1 MREVCRMKK
10 RINSARSARGM
21 VGVMLLLVALMIVLL
36 FSSIAVDIAHF
47 SAAGA
52 ELQCAADSAAMMG
65 AYDLQWQST
74 GSDMS
79 KATIDAQ
86 YMAQHAAADVYNPGG
101 NPFPANSVTVTFSSL
116 NGGIN
121 NAVTVSIVPP
131 VLLLFAP
138 LLGAA
143 TQYVGVSATA
153 ERVPVLGGPAP
164 PWFLETT
171 VQMGPTSP
179 APLPSPS
186 PGPPTTFP
194 SNGYVTFADPSQTT
208 VGLAPPVIPTYWVD
222 MGLSN
227 LSTAQPNPNGVQQL
241 LQCLGH
247 CVANSGCNTTNPII
261 VNGSTIYA
269 NHGSYNS
276 NVSNPSGNVSSWID
290 GRVTILPITTAGR
303 VVGLYVVKLTGPY
316 VKNSSRNGQG
326 VFGEF
331 GIQFIGSADALPGV
345 TAMDASPGN
354 VYTNVGATIAVLVQ

>member
-1 MREVCRMKK
+1 MKK
-10 RINSARSARGM
+10 RVNKSRRESGF

-36 FSSIAVDIAHF
+36 FSIIAVDVAHF

-74 GSDMS
+74 GTDIF
-79 KATIDAQ
+79 KATMDAQ
-86 YMAQHAAADVYNPGG
+86 YMAQHAAADVYSPGG
-101 NPFPANSVTVTFSSL
+101 NPFPANSVTVSFSSL
-116 NGGIN
+116 NGGTN
-121 NAVTVSIVPP
+121 NAVTVSITPP
-131 VLLLFAP
+131 VMMLFTP
-138 LLGAA
+138 LLGTA

-171 VQMGPTSP
+171 AQVGPSSP
-179 APLPSPS
+179 PPLPSPS
-186 PGPPTTFP
+186 PAPPTTFP
-194 SNGYVTFADPSQTT
+194 TNGYITFADDTASS
-208 VGLAPPVIPTYWVD
+208 VGLAPPITPTYWVD

-227 LSTAQPNPNGVQQL
+227 LSTAQPNPSGVQQV

-247 CVANSGCNTTNPII
+247 CVTNSSCNTTNPIV
-261 VNGSTIYA
+261 VNGSIIYA
-269 NHGSYNS
+269 NHGAYNS
-276 NVSNPSGNVSSWID
+276 NVSNPSGNASSWTD
-290 GRVTILPITTAGR
+290 GRVTILPITTAGN

-331 GIQFIGSADALPGV
+331 GIQFVGSADTLPGV
-345 TAMDASPGN
+345 TAMDTGPGN
-354 VYTNVGATIAVLVQ
+354 VYTNVGATIAVLVN